1 MDNVTKIKFQYFK
14 PLEKGTEK
22 RKAGREGARRAAAGT
37 QRRPRGRGPGGWC
50 QEGAGLV
57 RGAGPAG
64 SRAPPPRRAATP
76 GLPAEGFGAPPARPG
91 ASRPGPPHGADP
103 RQRRRAAGS
112 RRSGVFPHRHRDPRA
127 PAAASPGTS
136 FSSGSTREK
145 PWRANERA
153 PSS

>member
-22 RKAGREGARRAAAGT
+22 REAGGSVGL
-37 QRRPRGRGPGGWC
+37 PRGRSAGQGVGTGG
-50 QEGAGLV
+50 QEGAGHIGGG
-57 RGAGPAG
+57 GAC
-64 SRAPPPRRAATP
+64 R
-76 GLPAEGFGAPPARPG
+76 EARP
-91 ASRPGPPHGADP
+91 SP
-103 RQRRRAAGS
+103 AAGS
-112 RRSGVFPHRHRDPRA
+112 DARTPGRRVWGHREHASALRVLSPRTAPSASAAGCGIPEIRRVPLRHRDPHA

-145 PWRANERA
+145 PQHANERA

>member
-22 RKAGREGARRAAAGT
+22 REAGESVGLPLGRNAGQGVGTEG
-37 QRRPRGRGPGGWC
+37 
-50 QEGAGLV
+50 QE
-57 RGAGPAG
+57 GAGPAG
-64 SRAPPPRRAATP
+64 GAVPSGRRAPPPRRAATP
-76 GLPAEGFGAPPARPG
+76 GLPAEGFGDTASTPRRLASYPPEPPR
-91 ASRPGPPHGADP
+91 AS
-103 RQRRRAAGS
+103 AAGCGIPEI
-112 RRSGVFPHRHRDPRA
+112 RRVPHRHRDPHA

-145 PWRANERA
+145 PQHANERA